1 MLRALEQIRRM
12 RGGAQSHLMRCSDGH
27 YYVIKFQNNPQH
39 GRILVN
45 EMLGTRLAARL
56 GLPTTPVAV
65 VEVSEE
71 LIRLTPE
78 LCVELPRSR
87 IPCQAGLQFGSRF
100 PGDPRR
106 LALHDFLPDE
116 QLREVANL
124 HDFAGMLVF
133 DKWTCNTNGRQTLFY
148 LQEGLRLQNFERPA
162 GETDARSS
170 WSRSGV
176 TGSPPSAL
184 RAEFGEVG
192 GGEVVPVMPRYE
204 TKMIDQGFCFNAGE
218 WTFPDAPLRGLYT
231 RNRVYQ
237 GVTGMESFAPWLTRL
252 EKGLGEKVLDELG
265 REIPPE
271 WYADDYDALLRL
283 LEQLHRRR
291 ARVPEL
297 ILQSKQSSRQ
307 PFPNWM

>member
-27 YYVIKFQNNPQH
+27 YYVVKFQNNPQH
-39 GRILVN
+39 CRVLVN
-45 EMLGTRLAARL
+45 ELLGTKLAARM
-56 GLPTTPVAV
+56 GLPTTPAVV

-87 IPCQAGLQFGSRF
+87 IPCQPGLQFGSRY
-100 PGDPRR
+100 PGDPRK

-124 HDFAGMLVF
+124 HEFAGMLVF
-133 DKWTCNTNGRQTLFY
+133 DKWTCNTNGRQTLFF
-148 LQEGLRLQNFERPA
+148 LQQRETARP
-162 GETDARSS
+162 GPRGGFSS
-170 WSRSGV
+170 
-176 TGSPPSAL
+176 TL

-192 GGEVVPVMPRYE
+192 GDEAAPVMPRYE
-204 TKMIDQGFCFNAGE
+204 TRMIDQGFCFNAGE

-237 GVTGMESFAPWLTRL
+237 GITGMESFLPWLTRL
-252 EKGLGEKVLDELG
+252 EKGLGERVLDELG
-265 REIPPE
+265 KEIPPQ
-271 WYADDYDALLRL
+271 WYADDHDALLRL
-283 LEQLHRRR
+283 LEQLHQRR

-297 ILQSKQSSRQ
+297 ILDAKKSNRQ
-307 PFPNWM
+307 PFPNWV

>member
-1 MLRALEQIRRM
+1 MLPMLRALEQIRRM
-12 RGGAQSHLMRCSDGH
+12 RGGAQSHLMRCSDGN
-27 YYVIKFQNNPQH
+27 YYVVKFQNNPQH
-39 GRILVN
+39 SRVLVN
-45 EMLGTRLAARL
+45 ELLGTRLAARM

-106 LALHDFLPDE
+106 MALHDFLPDE

-148 LQEGLRLQNFERPA
+148 LQERMRPQNLARAA
-162 GETDARSS
+162 GWAETGGTAT

-176 TGSPPSAL
+176 KGSLPPAL

-192 GGEVVPVMPRYE
+192 GGEVVATIPRYE
-204 TKMIDQGFCFNAGE
+204 TKMIDQ
-218 WTFPDAPLRGLYT
+218 
-231 RNRVYQ
+231 
-237 GVTGMESFAPWLTRL
+237 
-252 EKGLGEKVLDELG
+252 
-265 REIPPE
+265 
-271 WYADDYDALLRL
+271 
-283 LEQLHRRR
+283 
-291 ARVPEL
+291 
-297 ILQSKQSSRQ
+297 
-307 PFPNWM
+307 

>member
-27 YYVIKFQNNPQH
+27 YYVVKFQNNPQH
-39 GRILVN
+39 SRVLVN
-45 EMLGTRLAARL
+45 ELLGTRLAARM

-65 VEVSEE
+65 VEVCEE

-78 LCVELPRSR
+78 LCVELARSR

-148 LQEGLRLQNFERPA
+148 LQESLRQRRVERPA
-162 GETDARSS
+162 DETEAWTHSS
-170 WSRSGV
+170 IRG
-176 TGSPPSAL
+176 PAPSAL
-184 RAEFGEVG
+184 RADFGEVG
-192 GGEVVPVMPRYE
+192 GGETAAMTPRYE

-237 GVTGMESFAPWLTRL
+237 GVTGMESFGAWLTRL
-252 EKGLGEKVLDELG
+252 EKGLGEKVLDELS

-271 WYADDYDALLRL
+271 WYADDYDALMRL

-291 ARVPEL
+291 SRVPEL
-297 ILQSKQSSRQ
+297 ILECKKSSRQ
-307 PFPNWM
+307 PFPNWV